1 MKLNREIGLAGGIA
15 LVVGGVIGMGAFVLI
30 PLICSKAG
38 GAAWLAITIAM
49 VLSLVSVFPLI
60 QLASAI
66 PIAGAGFEYGRK
78 LISPAAGVLF
88 SWWSIVGGAAG
99 LALVAYG
106 LVESFAAWLPQGA
119 NIHIVSLLLILLFYL
134 VYLSGVKILAVLQ
147 IVLSVQMLL
156 AIFLYAFPVMAEY
169 GGNATFTWPQ
179 NSNFLMAIILS
190 FNICLGLQ
198 IIIELG
204 EEMKSPEKNIPLSL
218 IIGSAV
224 ILFLYLI
231 IMVAYSGIVGADNLA
246 NRPDLVLTAGTM
258 LPGWAILFIRMGIIS
273 AALTSFN
280 GTAIA
285 IPREIFG
292 LARAGIMPAAYA
304 KINDKGNPQ
313 YAISLFFAITCLI
326 FLAGYV
332 LEKVGILGGLFGKD
346 IIEFYGF
353 VTIMGIMLL
362 TLGISVATWRLP
374 KVLPESYKNA
384 YIRFSPGW
392 LRFFVIISIVTSLF
406 LIILV
411 STKWLIP
418 AIYIFVT
425 ASVLLVFQ
433 KHFKTATT

>member
-38 GAAWLAITIAM
+38 GAAWLSISVAM

-66 PIAGAGFEYGRK
+66 PVAGAGFEYGRR
-78 LISPAAGVLF
+78 LISTRVGVLL
-88 SWWSIVGGAAG
+88 SWWSIIGGAAG

-106 LVESFAAWLPQGA
+106 LVESFATYLPAWA
-119 NIHIVSLLLILLFYL
+119 NLHLVALALILLFYL

-169 GGNATFTWPQ
+169 GGNATFTLPQ

-204 EEMKSPEKNIPLSL
+204 EEMQSPEKNIPLSL
-218 IIGSAV
+218 VIGSGI

-231 IMVAYSGIVGADNLA
+231 IMVAYSGIVGADKLES
-246 NRPDLVLTAGTM
+246 RPDLVLTAGTL

-280 GTAIA
+280 GAAIA

-326 FLAGYV
+326 FLAGYG
-332 LEKVGILGGLFGKD
+332 LEKAGILGELFDKD

-362 TLGISVATWRLP
+362 TLGISIAAWRLP
-374 KVLPESYKNA
+374 KVLPESYAKS
-384 YIRFSPGW
+384 YIRFSPRW
-392 LRFFVIISIVTSLF
+392 LQFFVIVSIATSLF
-406 LIILV
+406 LLILV

-418 AIYIFVT
+418 AIYIIVT
-425 ASVLLVFQ
+425 ATVLLAFK
-433 KHFKTATT
+433 KHFKTAEL